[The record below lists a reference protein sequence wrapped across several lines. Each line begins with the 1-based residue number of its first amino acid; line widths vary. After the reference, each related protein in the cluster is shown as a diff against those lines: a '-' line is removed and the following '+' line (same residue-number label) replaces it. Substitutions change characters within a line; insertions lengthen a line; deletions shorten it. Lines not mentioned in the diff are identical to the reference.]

1 MPENAIVCDEAIT
14 SGRTA
19 GPSTETAP
27 PHDWMH
33 VTGGAIG
40 QGLPVATGAAIACPD
55 RQMFAMEADGSG
67 MYTLQA
73 LWTQARESLNVVTV
87 VFANQTYQILQGE
100 MKGVGGEQTG
110 PKADAMMRLDD
121 PTLDW
126 VSLAKGMGVPGTRT
140 DSAEEFNKALQ
151 HGIDEPG
158 PFLIEALI

>member
-1 MPENAIVCDEAIT
+1 M
-14 SGRTA
+14 
-19 GPSTETAP
+19 
-27 PHDWMH
+27 
-33 VTGGAIG
+33 
-40 QGLPVATGAAIACPD
+40 
-55 RQMFAMEADGSG
+55 
-67 MYTLQA
+67 
-73 LWTQARESLNVVTV
+73 

-140 DSAEEFNKALQ
+140 DSAEGFNKALQ